1 MFSNVDEFG
10 DEMLNGKGSIDH
22 RNNENVLGEHER
34 PTFRDV
40 AIATCAYREAVKRV
54 RQVTFP
60 DSALTTT
67 TLSTQSHSER
77 DATDTVAPQTT
88 TTALDGTVHEPIIR
102 PSGTP
107 FQTGWTTTSARG
119 RNENVS
125 FWSSLG
131 GGGGGDVG
139 SSASSSSSTPPTLR
153 SRNFQSPK
161 PRDSTSPS
169 PIPSSPNSPYSP
181 KMARYS
187 LDRALDSPFSRKP

>member
-1 MFSNVDEFG
+1 M
-10 DEMLNGKGSIDH
+10 
-22 RNNENVLGEHER
+22 
-34 PTFRDV
+34 
-40 AIATCAYREAVKRV
+40 TCAYREAVKRV

-107 FQTGWTTTSARG
+107 FQTGWTTTSAREETKTFPFG
-119 RNENVS
+119 PP
-125 FWSSLG
+125 
-131 GGGGGDVG
+131 
-139 SSASSSSSTPPTLR
+139 SAAAAAATLVPLPRPPLLHPTLR